1 MEGGYV
7 YMFNRGCF
15 VYMPKILYYLPKELA
30 APPYTKDSYEYSYT
44 DTTSNGLRVAV
55 VEHFQRGAGTI
66 PLCRLFRYT
75 KNK

>member
-7 YMFNRGCF
+7 YKFNRGCF
-15 VYMPKILYYLPKELA
+15 MYSPKLHCLPQELT
-30 APPYTKDSYEYSYT
+30 APSYTKDSYEYSYT